1 MSEVP
6 RSEQSQLLSERMKAT
21 HLQLQQDAAAVQLDA
36 PIHPRQGE
44 WSAGDVLAH
53 VPEFLRY
60 WVGEVER
67 LKKQPGTAFG
77 RSKQDPARVAWVAD
91 RGTLPLP
98 ALIEDLDSAV
108 DDAVALVASLTDADL
123 QQTGVH
129 FHRGPMTV
137 LDVVVTFLVEHL
149 EEHRLQLRA
158 VGEDGD
164 RQVGSRG

>member
-21 HLQLQQDAAAVQLDA
+21 HLQLQQDVAALELDA
-36 PIHPRQGE
+36 PIQPREGE
-44 WSAGDVLAH
+44 WSAGEVLAH

-60 WVGEVER
+60 WAGEVER
-67 LKKQPGTAFG
+67 LKKQPGAGFG
-77 RSKQDPARVAWVAD
+77 RSKQDPARVGWVAD
-91 RGTLPLP
+91 RGALPLR
-98 ALIEDLDSAV
+98 ALIEDLNSAV
-108 DDAVALVASLTDADL
+108 DDAVASVASLTDADL

-129 FHRGPMTV
+129 FHRGRMTV

-149 EEHRLQLRA
+149 EEHQLQLRA
-158 VGEDGD
+158 VVEDGD